1 MDSKQKFY
9 NDFEGGQYNGD
20 TKTIQIDSIGYGS
33 ITIYNTSL
41 AGTIFVLP
49 STQLQPGEFLTIQ
62 GQELEINKGK
72 IEIML
77 TNFFANIEY
86 GYAVIKK
93 RFI

>member
-1 MDSKQKFY
+1 MLQEFY
-9 NDFEGGQYNGD
+9 NDFEGGQYNGS
-20 TKTIQIDSIGYGS
+20 TQTIQINSIGYNS

-49 STQLQPGEFLTIQ
+49 STQLEPGQSLTIQ
-62 GQELEINKGK
+62 GNELEINMGK
-72 IEIML
+72 VEIML

-93 RFI
+93 RFV